1 MKGSPK
7 ISILSNS
14 LFTLRGRDFLS
25 ISDLDRN
32 ELLAVLDLADMIKAG
47 TWSERP
53 LEGRHVAMLFQKP
66 SMRTRVSFEVGISR
80 LGGHSVALSEQD
92 VQIGQREA
100 VPDAARVLDRY
111 VDLVVARLRRH
122 QDLLELAASA
132 RVPVVNALTELE
144 HPCQVLADLMT
155 IRERCGSLKVPV
167 AFVGDGNNMVT
178 SLAQAHSILGFPFT
192 VVTPPGYEPA
202 AAVREAAPD
211 LVVSHDRAAVAGVRV
226 IYTDVWTSMG
236 FEAEAKRRRSAFR
249 GYQVDA
255 GLIGLAPDAIFMH
268 CLPAHRGEEVSDEV
282 IDGPASVVFDQA
294 ENRLHA
300 QMALLALLAA

>member
-1 MKGSPK
+1 MRSPK
-7 ISILSNS
+7 ISILSKS

-25 ISDLDRN
+25 ISDLDRD

-47 TWSERP
+47 TWTERP

-92 VQIGQREA
+92 VQIGERET
-100 VPDAARVLDRY
+100 VSDAARVLDRY

-122 QDLLELAASA
+122 QDLLELAAAA
-132 RVPVVNALTELE
+132 RAPVINALTELE

-155 IRERCGSLKVPV
+155 IREHCESLKVPV

-178 SLAQAHSILGFPFT
+178 SLAQAHAILGFPLT

-202 AAVREAAPD
+202 PAVREAAPD
-211 LVVSHDRAAVAGVRV
+211 LVVSHDRAAAAGARV

-236 FEAEAKRRRSAFR
+236 FEVEAKRRRSAFR

-255 GLIGLAPDAIFMH
+255 DLLRRAPGAIFMH

-282 IDGPASVVFDQA
+282 IDGPASVVLDQA

-300 QMALLALLAA
+300 QMALLALLA

>member
-1 MKGSPK
+1 M
-7 ISILSNS
+7 SNS

-25 ISDLDRN
+25 ISDLDRD

-47 TWSERP
+47 TWTERP

-92 VQIGQREA
+92 VQIGERET
-100 VPDAARVLDRY
+100 VSDAARVLDRY

-122 QDLLELAASA
+122 QDLLELAAAA
-132 RVPVVNALTELE
+132 RAPVINALTELE

-155 IRERCGSLKVPV
+155 IREHCESLKVPV

-178 SLAQAHSILGFPFT
+178 SLAQAHAILGFPLT

-202 AAVREAAPD
+202 PAVREAAPD
-211 LVVSHDRAAVAGVRV
+211 LVVSHDRAAVAGARV

-236 FEAEAKRRRSAFR
+236 FEVEAKRRRSAFR

-255 GLIGLAPDAIFMH
+255 DLLRRAPRAIFMH

-282 IDGPASVVFDQA
+282 IDGPASVVLDQA

-300 QMALLALLAA
+300 QMALLALLA

>member
-1 MKGSPK
+1 MKRGPK

-14 LFTLRGRDFLS
+14 LITLRGRDFLS
-25 ISDLDRN
+25 ISDLDRD
-32 ELLAVLDLADMIKAG
+32 ELLAILDLADMIKSG
-47 TWSERP
+47 TWSEQP
-53 LEGRHVAMLFQKP
+53 LAGRHVAMLFQKP

-92 VQIGQREA
+92 VQIGQRETVA
-100 VPDAARVLDRY
+100 DAARVLDRY

-122 QDLLELAASA
+122 QDLLDLAATA

-155 IRERCGSLKVPV
+155 IRERCGRLKVPV

-178 SLAQAHSILGFPFT
+178 SLAQAHTILGFPLT
-192 VVTPPGYEPA
+192 VITPPGYEPA
-202 AAVREAAPD
+202 AAVREAAPGM
-211 LVVSHDRAAVAGVRV
+211 VVSHDRSDVAGARV

-236 FEAEAKRRRSAFR
+236 FEAEAKRRRSAFG

-255 GLIGLAPDAIFMH
+255 ALLRRAPGAIFMH

-282 IDGPASVVFDQA
+282 IDGPSSVVFDQA
-294 ENRLHA
+294 ENRLHV
-300 QMALLALLAA
+300 QMALLALLA

>member
-1 MKGSPK
+1 
-7 ISILSNS
+7 LSKS

-25 ISDLDRN
+25 ISDLDRD
-32 ELLAVLDLADMIKAG
+32 ELLAILDLADMIKAG
-47 TWSERP
+47 TWQERP
-53 LEGRHVAMLFQKP
+53 LAGRHVAMLFQKP

-80 LGGHSVALSEQD
+80 LGGASVALGEQD
-92 VQIGQREA
+92 VQIGQRET
-100 VPDAARVLDRY
+100 VSDAARVLDRY

-122 QDLLELAASA
+122 QDLLELAAAA
-132 RVPVVNALTELE
+132 RVPVINALTELE

-178 SLAQAHSILGFPFT
+178 SLSQAHAILGFPLT
-192 VVTPPGYEPA
+192 VITPRGYEPTRAVRA
-202 AAVREAAPD
+202 AAPSLE
-211 LVVSHDRAAVAGVRV
+211 VSHDRAAVAGARV
-226 IYTDVWTSMG
+226 VYTDVWTSMG
-236 FEAEAKRRRSAFR
+236 FEKEAARRRPAFA
-249 GYQVDA
+249 GFEVDA
-255 GLIGLAPDAIFMH
+255 GLLRLAPDAIFMH

-300 QMALLALLAA
+300 QMALLALLA

>member
-1 MKGSPK
+1 MRSPK
-7 ISILSNS
+7 ISILSKS

-25 ISDLDRN
+25 ISDLDRD

-47 TWSERP
+47 TWTERP

-92 VQIGQREA
+92 VQIGERET
-100 VPDAARVLDRY
+100 VSDAARVLDRY

-122 QDLLELAASA
+122 QDLLELAAAA
-132 RVPVVNALTELE
+132 RAPVINALTELE

-155 IRERCGSLKVPV
+155 IREHCESLKVPV

-178 SLAQAHSILGFPFT
+178 SLAQAHAILGFPLT

-202 AAVREAAPD
+202 PAVREAAPD
-211 LVVSHDRAAVAGVRV
+211 LVVSHDRAAVAGARV

-236 FEAEAKRRRSAFR
+236 FEVEAKRRRSAFR

-255 GLIGLAPDAIFMH
+255 DLLRRAPRAIFMH

-282 IDGPASVVFDQA
+282 IDGPASVVLDQA

-300 QMALLALLAA
+300 QMALLALLA